1 VSAVA
6 FLGIAVAVGVFGSL
20 VVAFRN
26 RSSRTHEDGVEH
38 FSAVMRALAP
48 QDSPPTEQRKR

>member
-1 VSAVA
+1 MNALV
-6 FLGIAVAVGVFGSL
+6 FLGIAVAVGVLGSL

-26 RSSRTHEDGVEH
+26 RSSRTSDDGVEH

-48 QDSPPTEQRKR
+48 DDDRERRDH

>member
-1 VSAVA
+1 VSALL
-6 FLGIAVAVGVFGSL
+6 FLGIALAVGILGSL

-26 RSSRTHEDGVEH
+26 RSSRTSDDGVEH

-48 QDSPPTEQRKR
+48 EDDRERRDT

>member
-1 VSAVA
+1 MNALV
-6 FLGIAVAVGVFGSL
+6 FLGIAVAVGVLGSL

-26 RSSRTHEDGVEH
+26 RAGKQSEDGVEH

-48 QDSPPTEQRKR
+48 DDEPGRRDT

>member
-1 VSAVA
+1 MNALV
-6 FLGIAVAVGVFGSL
+6 FLGIAVAVGILGSL

-26 RSSRTHEDGVEH
+26 RSGHTQDDGVEH

-48 QDSPPTEQRKR
+48 DDDPERRDT

>member
-1 VSAVA
+1 VTAVA
-6 FLGIAVAVGVFGSL
+6 FLGIAVAVGVLGSL

-26 RSSRTHEDGVEH
+26 RSTRIQEDGVEH

-48 QDSPPTEQRKR
+48 QDEPPTGHRKH